1 MKLNKIVLI
10 ASGFCLSSGL
20 ALGFYFNGQKNL
32 AATVGVSSVGGA
44 MLGGVLSVGY
54 YQRKIK
60 GITQDSDQNLQ
71 LANEV
76 VADTKTELKAL
87 QRQHRDTV
95 ELRDKAIAETKTLLS
110 DLATVKT
117 QLSST
122 QLEKA
127 NTEKDNTRLQSVIT
141 QLNQTV
147 ESLQQKVNDLQET
160 IEDKEAELDEFN
172 RDYQENLSKDL
183 EVGFEKRK
191 KEVVAREIK
200 IDAEITSEAI
210 ELLQDYKDFVE
221 GIMDNHYQNRELLL
235 NTNDQAKTHIQNLVN
250 SKNEALT
257 SLQEYNDRL
266 QLDNAALQQQINGE
280 ILAPE
285 KVTGKHGRYYLLA
298 NNLIDKVYEELTV
311 CLKFTGL
318 EEKDNYAVA
327 GYGFSKSANPQ
338 EILEQIKVRA
348 NTWASNFGIH
358 AIENINLSKTYPAIE
373 VTFVKDAPK
382 VDETSLYR
390 SFDEFKKM
398 IVKSRIFLRLMG
410 KPESGKTPTALC
422 IADWMCREGMKEFN
436 TGKGRVLPHTVVAA
450 CNPLKGISAK
460 TNEDLDT
467 FTVWN
472 DNDKAFK
479 GLIAEY
485 EYRRKPE
492 NANYKDTVGYI
503 WLFDE
508 YDNAVRKI
516 NDKSL
521 LTTLPEVLSDGG
533 HINMGAIVLGQGGNV
548 SKLKIQAEDVK
559 LFKNIILDAV
569 TMKSFLEKYGD
580 LYYDDSTIADALK
593 TIDQLEKLASEKN
606 KTITDTA
613 RKFRYCM
620 VLNDRSPVFYQ
631 LPYFDQTDIDG
642 LNYETTLDA
651 VATLKAKSVSIN
663 TQNLVFTNNKST
675 SVVEAKSDKPP
686 CKYCGSTNVVRNG
699 RHPKTKEQFY
709 TCNDCKQSPRKWLIE
724 D

>member
-1 MKLNKIVLI
+1 MKFNKLTIF
-10 ASGFCLSSGL
+10 ASGLCLSSGL
-20 ALGFYFNGQKNL
+20 ALGFYLSGNKNL
-32 AATVGVSSVGGA
+32 AATVGVSSLGGA
-44 MLGGVLSVGY
+44 MVCGAVSTKY
-54 YQRKIK
+54 HQNKIK
-60 GITQDSDQNLQ
+60 SITDGSKQLSDELNQ
-71 LANEV
+71 LNS
-76 VADTKTELKAL
+76 DTKTELTSL
-87 QRQHRDTV
+87 QKHHRDTV

-122 QLEKA
+122 QLEKTH
-127 NTEKDNTRLQSVIT
+127 TEKDNTRLEGVIS

-147 ESLQQKVNDLQET
+147 ESLQQKVSELEDV

-172 RDYQENLSKDL
+172 RDYEENLSKDL
-183 EVGFEKRK
+183 EIGFQKRK
-191 KEVVAREIK
+191 KEVIAREIK

-210 ELLQDYKDFVE
+210 ELMQDYKDFVE

-318 EEKDNYAVA
+318 EERENSAVV

-348 NTWASNFGIH
+348 NTWANNFGIH
-358 AIENINLSKTYPAIE
+358 AIEHIKLSKTYPAIE

-479 GLIAEY
+479 GLISEY
-485 EYRRKPE
+485 EYRRQPE
-492 NANYKDTVGYI
+492 NANYKDNVGYI

-508 YDNAVRKI
+508 YDNAVRKVK
-516 NDKSL
+516 DKNL

-533 HINMGAIVLGQGGNV
+533 HINIGAIVLGQGGNV

-642 LNYETTLDA
+642 LNYQATLDA
-651 VATLKAKSVSIN
+651 VEKIKKGSMSKN
-663 TQNLVFTNNKST
+663 TQNTVFTNINST
-675 SVVEAKSDKPP
+675 RVVEAETDKPP
-686 CKYCGSTNVVRNG
+686 CKYCGSPNVKRNG
-699 RHPKTKEQFY
+699 KHPKTGKQQY
-709 TCNDCKQSPRKWLIE
+709 TCNDCKQSPRKWTV
-724 D
+724 

>member
-1 MKLNKIVLI
+1 MKFNKLTIF
-10 ASGFCLSSGL
+10 ASGLCLSSGL
-20 ALGFYFNGQKNL
+20 ALGFYLSGNKNL
-32 AATVGVSSVGGA
+32 AATVGISSVGGA
-44 MLGGVLSVGY
+44 MVCGAVSS
-54 YQRKIK
+54 QHHQKKIK
-60 GITQDSDQNLQ
+60 GVTDDSKQ
-71 LANEV
+71 LSEKLNQLNS
-76 VADTKTELKAL
+76 DTKTELTSL
-87 QRQHRDTV
+87 QKHHRDTV
-95 ELRDKAIAETKTLLS
+95 ELRDKAIAETKVLLG
-110 DLATVKT
+110 DLASVKT

-122 QLEKA
+122 QLEKTH
-127 NTEKDNTRLQSVIT
+127 TEKDNTRLQGVIT

-147 ESLQQKVNDLQET
+147 ESLQQKVSDLEEL
-160 IEDKEAELDEFN
+160 IEDKEAELEEFN
-172 RDYQENLSKDL
+172 RDYKENLSKDV
-183 EVGFEKRK
+183 EIGFQKRK
-191 KEVVAREIK
+191 KEVIAREIK

-210 ELLQDYKDFVE
+210 ELMQDYKDFVE
-221 GIMDNHYQNRELLL
+221 GIMDNHYKNRELLL
-235 NTNDQAKTHIQNLVN
+235 DTNEQAKTHIQNLVN
-250 SKNEALT
+250 SKNEALI

-318 EEKDNYAVA
+318 EERENSSVV

-348 NTWASNFGIH
+348 NTWANNFGIH
-358 AIENINLSKTYPAIE
+358 TIENIKLSKTYPAIE

-390 SFDEFKKM
+390 SNEEFKKM

-422 IADWMCREGMKEFN
+422 IADWLCREGLKEFN
-436 TGKGRVLPHTVVAA
+436 TGKGRVLPHTVIAA
-450 CNPLKGISAK
+450 CNPLKGISRK
-460 TNEDLDT
+460 SNSDLDV

-472 DNDKAFK
+472 DNEKAFK
-479 GLIAEY
+479 GLINEY

-492 NANYKDTVGYI
+492 NANYKDSVGYI

-642 LNYETTLDA
+642 LNYSASLDA
-651 VATLKAKSVSIN
+651 VEKIKKGSMSKN
-663 TQNLVFTNNKST
+663 TQNTVSTNINPT
-675 SVVEAKSDKPP
+675 SVIEVETDKPP
-686 CKYCGSTNVVRNG
+686 CKYCGSPNVKRNG
-699 RHPKTKEQFY
+699 KHPKTGNQQY
-709 TCNDCKQSPRKWLIE
+709 TCNDCKQSPRKWTV
-724 D
+724 